1 VQRIV
6 LLQNLRP
13 APLSIANMPAT
24 RASASER
31 IPFEGSH
38 DVYTFFVL
46 ACAITWATNLPWML
60 ACVSRARPPDY
71 AMPLMGLGAW
81 GPTLAAVIVGAR
93 HGAMRGVFRRW
104 KTPPSWVIV
113 ALCVSPIALHL
124 PATLIEVA
132 LGGQPAQWFYPPV
145 EPERIAGLV
154 MFSLGEEFGWRG
166 YAYPRVVRVHGPVV
180 GNLLLGS
187 VWGLWHFGMMFTP
200 ERGAP
205 ELAAVCLGALSLALS
220 SVVWAWFLEKGNR
233 SMAVAIALHAG
244 AHLDNVSR
252 APDSEVRLKV
262 LRFAVLVVG
271 AALAGRALAKTTRA
285 VLDTTEASS
294 R

>member
-1 VQRIV
+1 
-6 LLQNLRP
+6 
-13 APLSIANMPAT
+13 M
-24 RASASER
+24 
-31 IPFEGSH
+31 
-38 DVYTFFVL
+38 L
-46 ACAITWATNLPWML
+46 ACASHAQ
-60 ACVSRARPPDY
+60 PPAY

-81 GPTLAAVIVGAR
+81 GPTLAAVIVAAPR
-93 HGAMRGVFRRW
+93 SAVRAVFRRW
-104 KTPPSWVIV
+104 ETRPSWVIV

-132 LGGQPAQWFYPPV
+132 LGGQPAQWFYPPL

-166 YAYPRVVRVHGPVV
+166 YAYPRVVHAHGPVV

-205 ELAAVCLGALSLALS
+205 ELSAVCLGVLSLALS

-252 APDSEVRLKV
+252 APDSEVQLKI
-262 LRFAVLVVG
+262 LRFLVLVVA
-271 AALAGRALAKTTRA
+271 AALAARALVKTSK
-285 VLDTTEASS
+285 ASLPTATN
-294 R
+294 